1 MGAATAVAAGVAIAG
16 VATSVAGAVKQSK
29 LEKQA
34 KRDAQI
40 AMQKAQAITESN
52 PFSSL
57 KVPTVANKL
66 AMDQINQA
74 GADSV
79 DALQGAGAEAVLGG
93 IPGVNRAING
103 AQLDVAAN
111 QNQAQ
116 FNRDVLEK
124 NAQMD
129 INQRDAD
136 RKYALEMTQFSD
148 ANQKAVD
155 VLYAKNQNIASAFS
169 SASQGIGALSGT
181 DIGVYENSLGGKR
194 KKKKK
199 KPLTNEEIDQL
210 ING

>member
-1 MGAATAVAAGVAIAG
+1 MGAATAIAAGVAIAG

-34 KRDAQI
+34 KRDAQT

-93 IPGVNRAING
+93 IPGVNKAVSG

-116 FNRDVLEK
+116 FNRDILER

-129 INQRDAD
+129 INQRSTD
-136 RKYALEMTQFSD
+136 RKYALEMTQFAD

-155 VLYAKNQNIASAFS
+155 ALYAKNQNIASAFS

-194 KKKKK
+194 KKKA
-199 KPLTNEEIDQL
+199 LTNDEIDQL

>member
-16 VATSVAGAVKQSK
+16 VATSVAGAVKQNK
-29 LEKQA
+29 LEKKA
-34 KRDAQI
+34 KRDAQA
-40 AMQKAQAITESN
+40 AMQRAQSITENN

-74 GADSV
+74 SADSI
-79 DALQGAGAEAVLGG
+79 DALQSGGAETVLGG
-93 IPGVNRAING
+93 IPGVNRAINS

-111 QNQAQ
+111 QNEAQ

-124 NAQMD
+124 NAQLD
-129 INQRDAD
+129 INQRAND
-136 RKYALEMTQFSD
+136 RKYALEMTQFAD

-155 VLYAKNQNIASAFS
+155 ALYAKNQNIASAFS

-181 DIGVYENSLGGKR
+181 DIGVYENSLSGP
-194 KKKKK
+194 KKKK